1 MEINKELIEK
11 LENVKIENSSIL
23 EDIEELCK
31 NINDIRIVRPLFH
44 VFENNPDF
52 NFGNPGNLV
61 RIIEKFY
68 TNPIYEQEL
77 YKSVNRKPTEYN
89 LWMLNRMMNT
99 FDDDKKERGV
109 KLLKKVISDP
119 NISEDLKD
127 SAKDFLEEQ
136 TE

>member
-1 MEINKELIEK
+1 MEINKELIEE
-11 LENVKIENSSIL
+11 LENVKIENPSML
-23 EDIEELCK
+23 EYIENLCK
-31 NINDIRIVRPLFH
+31 NVDDIKIVEPLFH

-68 TNPIYEQEL
+68 TNPIYEYEL

-89 LWMLNRMMNT
+89 LWMLNRLMNT
-99 FDDDKKERGV
+99 FDDDKKRTGI
-109 KLLKKVISDP
+109 KLFEKVIADP
-119 NISEDLKD
+119 NIPEDLKD
-127 SAKDFLEEQ
+127 SANDFLEEQ